1 MKRINQTQT
10 FILLVIGI
18 ILVSCFSCARLF
30 KEEDNTLKALT
41 DLGLSPNVI
50 STETFYKGIAPE
62 NFKVI
67 AGATYK
73 PSYNEEPEIPAQCW
87 IETSYGTQNA
97 CKYCHTDYLAEVGHG
112 NNFPIADDQEVYS
125 FPSAN
130 LNKILWQNIIYPQNI
145 EKRLAAEGVI
155 VPSIEDVAYVR
166 VDNWLSKYSEVR
178 PVGHSEWLN
187 NKSLSKDFILFPAL
201 NPNHLFPQTSENP
214 TNNGVN
220 GYIDNEGFI
229 KSENDEY
236 TGWRAI
242 NFFPY
247 AIFTPLRGSV
257 SGIYLRLPAEFM
269 NQNNKFDAD
278 IYKQNLELLELN
290 IKNRSLPQNN
300 YVGDAKGVSISKGFY
315 PVGTEFAHPL
325 HYVDLHADGEV
336 GIAVD
341 GVMASGAVQ
350 YEFPG
355 TRSKRVKEIRYM
367 YKWKDVGLEDIGED
381 DEDDEDDDDD
391 DDDDGDDDDDDEDFD
406 SYVGHE
412 GQGWVDN
419 DAGWIVAAFIEN
431 REGELRPQT
440 TEELAQCLG
449 CHSKV
454 GNTVDAVW
462 SFQRKIPGMEGWADM
477 NYGKYDSKKSD
488 KTHMH
493 DYLYKETAM
502 GEQGY
507 FYSSVVGADL
517 YGVMPAEIVAELT
530 RFSKTINLK
539 DLGITYGVNE
549 ILDDETLKSFC
560 LQERKPRLL
569 DRQRLMKHYSMQK
582 EYLWYSEVNDSYYIK
597 GNIFYPTPQT
607 MKANIQG
614 YRKVVLDQSYNLGKD
629 VFGSNA
635 SHVPFTF
642 RSDGTVLDENMQI
655 IPVGQVIYS
664 RPYDDDGVGTT
675 PTGIVEGDAYR
686 SDRTLVKSPLLD
698 DKIHGRLIYSGTLD
712 RFYDPILSDKPVRK

>member
-1 MKRINQTQT
+1 MKKIEQTHVL
-10 FILLVIGI
+10 FILVVGVVVLSV
-18 ILVSCFSCARLF
+18 FSCTELF
-30 KEEDNTLKALT
+30 KAEDNSINALT
-41 DLGLSPNVI
+41 SLGLNPKVI
-50 STETFYKGIAPE
+50 SAEAFYKGTPPE
-62 NFKVI
+62 NFKAI
-67 AGATYK
+67 AGTSYK

-97 CKYCHTDYLAEVGHG
+97 CKYCHTDFLAEVEHG
-112 NNFPIADDQEVYS
+112 NNFATAEDQEEYN

-130 LNKILWQNIIYPQNI
+130 LNRILWQNIIYPQNI
-145 EKRLAAEGVI
+145 ETRLAAEGI
-155 VPSIEDVAYVR
+155 LVPSIEDVAYVR
-166 VDNWLSKYSEVR
+166 VNNWLSKYTEVR
-178 PVGHSEWLN
+178 PDGHNGWLN
-187 NKSLSKDFILFPAL
+187 DKSLNENFILFPAL
-201 NPNHLFPQTSENP
+201 NPNHLFPMVSENP
-214 TNNGVN
+214 THNGAN
-220 GYIDNEGFI
+220 GYIDTEGFV
-229 KSENDEY
+229 KDEKNEY
-236 TGWRAI
+236 TGWRAV

-269 NQNNKFDAD
+269 QSNSKFDVSV
-278 IYKQNLELLELN
+278 YKQNLELLEQN
-290 IKNRSLPQNN
+290 IKNQPMDKSN

-325 HYVDLHADGEV
+325 HYVDLNADGEV
-336 GIAVD
+336 GVVVD
-341 GVMASGAVQ
+341 GVMANGDMQ

-367 YKWKDVGLEDIGED
+367 YKWKEVGLDDIGED
-381 DEDDEDDDDD
+381 EEEDDGDGDEDDF
-391 DDDDGDDDDDDEDFD
+391 GL
-406 SYVGHE
+406 YIGHE
-412 GQGWVDN
+412 EQGWVDN

-462 SFQRKIPGMEGWADM
+462 SFQRKLPGMEGWADM
-477 NYGKYDSKKSD
+477 NYGLYSSKNSD
-488 KTHMH
+488 KTHLH
-493 DYLYKETAM
+493 DYLYKETGM

-517 YGVMPAEIVAELT
+517 YGVMPSEIAAELA
-530 RFSKTINLK
+530 RFAETVNLK
-539 DLGITYGVNE
+539 ELGITYKISE
-549 ILDDETLKSFC
+549 ILDDEVLKS
-560 LQERKPRLL
+560 LDMPQRKPRLL
-569 DRQRLMKHYSMQK
+569 ARQKLMKQYSMQK
-582 EYLWYSEVNDSYYIK
+582 EYLWYSATNDNYFIK

-629 VFGSNA
+629 VFGSND

-642 RSDGTVLDENMQI
+642 RSDGTILDENMQI

-675 PTGIVEGDAYR
+675 PTGIVEGDAF
-686 SDRTLVKSPLLD
+686 DGNGKLVKDISD
-698 DKIHGRLIYSGTLD
+698 EDRIAGRFTYTGTLD
-712 RFYDPILSDKPVRK
+712 RYYNPILSGVPVRKK